1 MNTMNVVLV
10 TGSWGKGLP
19 REAGTGGFMGM
30 ERRELWKQGSARRML
45 QGTGRTAW
53 PGLGECS

>member
-1 MNTMNVVLV
+1 MNVVLV
-10 TGSWGKGLP
+10 TGSRAKGLP

-45 QGTGRTAW
+45 RGTGRTAR